1 MDNVRVFYNTKFLQL
16 ELFRITL
23 FQAIE
28 TLETRILF
36 IRSNIT
42 NKLIFPP
49 IFRT

>member
-36 IRSNIT
+36 IRNIT